1 MRVVITCDWFLKYA
15 AAQSAALARAG
26 AEVLLLCREH
36 AYEFGGDA
44 GERDATLAEPCAAGV
59 RILELPGRLWE
70 LRGARA
76 LVPVRRALRSFG
88 PDVVHAHDGADVR
101 ALALLGGRPTVLT
114 LHDPLPHPGQP
125 VPPWHKR
132 WLLHGSRDAWRRRA
146 QVIVVH
152 SDDLRASVRLAAGQR
167 CAVLPHGLRAHPSA
181 LEPPDT
187 PAVVLFGRL
196 TPYKGL
202 DVLARAMPRVWER
215 RPEVRVSIAG
225 AGEEAFELVD
235 ERVDVQRRYFSEREL
250 PAILGGASL
259 AVLPY
264 TEASQ
269 TGVGSVAVGYGVPIV
284 VSRVGGLPD
293 LALDPSYVVAPGD
306 PEELAGAIID
316 HVDDGPDVR
325 RRVLS
330 EVAGPH
336 TWDAVAERSL
346 ELYRQLAGAG
356 QR

>member
-15 AAQSAALARAG
+15 AEQSAALARAG
-26 AEVLLLCREH
+26 ADVLLLCREH
-36 AYEFGGDA
+36 AHEFGGDA
-44 GERDATLAEPCAAGV
+44 GERDATLSEPYTAGV
-59 RILELPGRLWE
+59 RIVQLPGRLWE
-70 LRGARA
+70 APGARA
-76 LVPVRRALRSFG
+76 LGAVRRAVRRLA

-101 ALALLGGRPTVLT
+101 ALAVLAGLPTVLT

-146 QVIVVH
+146 RVIVVH
-152 SDDLRASVRLAAGQR
+152 SDYLRDGVRLLDGQR
-167 CAVLPHGLRAHPSA
+167 CAVLPHGLRAHAAA
-181 LEPPDT
+181 LAPPPA

-215 RPEVRVSIAG
+215 RPEVRLSVAG

-235 ERVDVQRRYFSEREL
+235 ERVDVQRRYVPESELRE
-250 PAILGGASL
+250 ILSRASL

-264 TEASQ
+264 TDASQ

-293 LALDPSYVVAPGD
+293 LALDPSYVVTPGD
-306 PEELAGAIID
+306 PEELAGAIVR
-316 HVDDGPDVR
+316 HVDDGPEVR

-336 TWDAVAERSL
+336 TWDAVAQRSL
-346 ELYRQLAGAG
+346 ELYRELADSGRA
-356 QR
+356 